1 MALVVSADGSLDTL
15 ASALAATFDLPSLKA
30 GRVNARCQIEGAFDD
45 PHIELHADLSDLVF
59 QDVAIQSA
67 MLDAQY
73 HDDLLLVNNLQV
85 TTLNGTI
92 SGKISTTLD
101 SLGATALNVTIDRI
115 GLSPL
120 WQAIYAEPSPYQGTL
135 NGRIS
140 AQGQGADFTSW
151 TIEAAITGE
160 DLHYLS
166 RSVPDLQC
174 YAKSASGMT
183 DLSVLHGTDTIR
195 ANIELAEDR
204 LRGTFEVS
212 VPDLTALAR
221 FLDQPELSGYLWAK
235 GTIDGTYSNPAFR
248 STLNGSRISYRNFP
262 VDSMRAELSYEDS
275 SFSVIDFACEG
286 RLDSIDSQHPPFG
299 FDSLSGSV
307 AYECRLRGPLDSL
320 WGDILAHLDKP
331 AYGSYAL
338 DSLSAAA
345 TLNGSQLTITEMSA
359 SRGELGALLRATY
372 DTSAASGSFDLLL
385 HRLPSPSDSG
395 IELTNDSVESRG
407 DFGSVHGEFAR
418 GTRSNLSATVHGQGL
433 WLGLLSM
440 VTDDTTLFDGEM
452 SFDLEVDGPYLTPAA
467 VLSAT
472 ARSVKVSK
480 YQIDSVS
487 THLRLAQESL
497 TLDSLI
503 FYALNHR
510 LQATGR
516 LELGIS
522 PDGLFE
528 ITDSALVTAEL
539 STAGF
544 DLSVL
549 GGLMMPGGEIAGTVS
564 AYLEVRG
571 TVAVP
576 RLDGWLTAENGRM
589 LLEPGS
595 LPLENVGL
603 SLRFADSILTI
614 DSATG
619 TVSDMAIAAS
629 GSVMSSTYKSASVN
643 LNVGV
648 GAFGKLTVDGSLS
661 DTSVHLQVFS
671 DSLNLAV
678 FQPFMIELDSLA
690 GRLSC
695 RMLIS
700 GRPLAPEID
709 GSLQISA
716 LSFQMPRHHA
726 KLADGYAEVRFDRN
740 RVILDSALASLNN
753 GHVAASG
760 VFVHDQGT
768 PVDLGLILRA
778 NNITLQ
784 QPETYVIKID
794 SAVLSYGKR
803 QESYVLDGDIVLGET
818 RLTAGLRPTVILPWV
833 QTLET
838 VDLEFPELIARSRL
852 DVRIR
857 ESDLLWVDNNLARIR
872 LRAELGVIGTALR
885 PNLTGLLQV
894 EEGYLLYLDRR
905 FRVNEGSVYFNDPAR
920 FNPDINLDASTEVT
934 VYRRTAAEPYTVYI
948 KAEGLLDQLQYG
960 LYSEPPLDQPD
971 IVALLTLGA
980 TRTELTGGE
989 GDSGGGITEALKDR
1003 AAMLTSQRV
1012 SGYLSRRAGSLFG
1025 FDEFTIQGNLFQF
1038 NNAWGPQLVASKHLS
1053 RRVDLTYST
1062 TVGHLNDQTVRL
1074 GYRLT
1079 PRFSLQ
1085 GETDRQGRAGIDLKY
1100 GFTFK

>member
-1 MALVVSADGSLDTL
+1 
-15 ASALAATFDLPSLKA
+15 
-30 GRVNARCQIEGAFDD
+30 
-45 PHIELHADLSDLVF
+45 
-59 QDVAIQSA
+59 
-67 MLDAQY
+67 MLEAKY
-73 HDDLLLVNNLQV
+73 HDDLLRVDSLRATMLG
-85 TTLNGTI
+85 GTI
-92 SGKISTTLD
+92 RGDIGTVLD
-101 SLGATALNVTIDRI
+101 SLGATSLNVTIDRL

-120 WQAIYAEPSPYQGTL
+120 WQSIYAEPSPYRGTL

-140 AQGQGADFTSW
+140 AQGHVSDFTSW
-151 TIEAAITGE
+151 TIEAAIAGE
-160 DLHYLS
+160 DLHYMN
-166 RSVPDLQC
+166 RSIPDLQC
-174 YAKSASGMT
+174 FAKSVWGIT
-183 DLSVLHGTDTIR
+183 GLSILHGSDTIN
-195 ANIELAEDR
+195 ADLELAEDS
-204 LRGTFEVS
+204 LRGTFEVT

-248 STLNGSRISYRNFP
+248 STVDGSRISCRNFP
-262 VDSMRAELSYEDS
+262 VDSIHAELSYEDS
-275 SFSVIDFACEG
+275 SFSVIDFVCEG
-286 RLDSIDSQHPPFG
+286 RLDSVDSQHPPFG
-299 FDSLSGSV
+299 IDSLAGSV

-320 WGDILAHLDKP
+320 WGDILAHVDKP
-331 AYGSYAL
+331 AYGSYAI

-345 TLNGSQLTITEMSA
+345 TLNGSRLTITELSA
-359 SRGELGALLRATY
+359 SRGGLGALLRATY

-385 HRLPSPSDSG
+385 HRIPSPFDSG
-395 IELTNDSVESRG
+395 VEPAGSSLEARG
-407 DFGSVHGEFAR
+407 DFGSIHGEFAL
-418 GTRSNLSATVHGQGL
+418 GARSNLSATVHGQGL

-440 VTDDTTLFDGEM
+440 VTDDTTVTDGEM
-452 SFDLEVDGPYLTPAA
+452 SFDLAVDGPYLTPEA

-472 ARSVKVSK
+472 ARSVRISE

-487 THLRLAQESL
+487 THLRLDEESL
-497 TLDSLI
+497 SLDSLI

-510 LQATGR
+510 LRATGR
-516 LELGIS
+516 LELGSS

-528 ITDSALVTAEL
+528 ITDSASVTAEL
-539 STAGF
+539 STEGF

-549 GGLMMPGGEIAGTVS
+549 GDLMLPDGELAGTVS
-564 AYLEVRG
+564 AYLRVRG

-576 RLDGWLTAENGRM
+576 RLDGWLTAENSRI
-589 LLEPGS
+589 LLAPGS

-603 SLRFADSILTI
+603 SLLFADSILTI

-619 TVSDMAIAAS
+619 TVSNMAVAAS
-629 GSVMSSTYKSASVN
+629 GSVMSSTYQSASVD
-643 LNVGV
+643 LNVNV
-648 GAFGKLTVDGSLS
+648 GALGKLTVDGSLS
-661 DTSVHLQVFS
+661 DTSLNLQVLS

-678 FQPFMIELDSLA
+678 FQPFMVELDSLA

-700 GRPLAPEID
+700 GRPAAPEVD

-716 LSFQMPRHHA
+716 LAFQMPRHHT

-753 GHVAASG
+753 GRVAASG

-768 PVDLGLILRA
+768 PVDLGLTLWA
-778 NNITLQ
+778 GSMTLQ
-784 QPETYVIKID
+784 DPETYIIKVD
-794 SAVLSYGKR
+794 SAALTYGKR

-818 RLTAGLRPTVILPWV
+818 RLTAGFRPTVILPWV

-838 VDLEFPELIARSRL
+838 VDLELPELVARSRL

-857 ESDLLWVDNNLARIR
+857 ESDNLWVDNNLARIR

-989 GDSGGGITEALKDR
+989 GEAGSGITGVLKDR